1 MSDNRDLPGAKAL
14 DIFAKRVLGKKT
26 LFNYQEVYQEKY
38 GLIPGSNPPANGP
51 LGVKIPLKIYVI
63 NHNSTAAVQPIEGSP
78 VKCVKLCKR
87 IFDPGYPLNTLIC
100 TSKSRITIRFQL
112 IMLVE
117 YMDGTF
123 TMLNLPNDLNA
134 QTNYINNTTTLPFYT
149 TKGFLDQTVIQPVYT
164 VTPPA
169 GTTPGSVAVSENF
182 IVQNQNQQ
190 KPYETLVIKKVTTTD
205 AQGNAVTQSWFEYSV
220 TIPFT
225 DFEPN
230 LRHCELEDPTLES
243 HILLKNR
250 KSDFDVLNSVLIPA
264 TVTYSATVTGNVS
277 INNYIY
283 ATEVD
288 FSLYEDIIDK
298 LGIDQD
304 INIEGVPENECV
316 DNC

>member
-1 MSDNRDLPGAKAL
+1 MSDMRDLPGAKAL

-38 GLIPGSNPPANGP
+38 GVVSGSNPPANGP

-63 NHNSTAAVQPIEGSP
+63 NHNSAAAVAPVEGSP

-134 QTNYINNTTTLPFYT
+134 QTDYINNTTTPPLYT

-169 GTTPGSVAVSENF
+169 GGNPGSVAVTENF
-182 IVQNQNQQ
+182 IIQNQNQQ
-190 KPYETLVIKKVTTTD
+190 KPYETLVIKKVN
-205 AQGNAVTQSWFEYSV
+205 GVNWFEYSV

-250 KSDFDVLNSVLIPA
+250 KSDFDVLNSVLVPA
-264 TVTYSATVTGNVS
+264 TVAYSATATGNVAIS
-277 INNYIY
+277 NYIY

-288 FSLYEDIIDK
+288 LSLNEDIIDK

>member
-1 MSDNRDLPGAKAL
+1 MSDMRDLPGAKAL

-51 LGVKIPLKIYVI
+51 LGVKIPLKIYII
-63 NHNSTAAVQPIEGSP
+63 NHNSAAAPVPEEGSP

-134 QTNYINNTTTLPFYT
+134 QTNYINNTTTPPLYT
-149 TKGFLDQTVIQPVYT
+149 TKGFLDQTVIKPVYT
-164 VTPPA
+164 VDNTA
-169 GTTPGSVAVSENF
+169 LTVTVSENF

-190 KPYETLVIKKVTTTD
+190 KPYETLVIKSINVGTAAAPEYVK
-205 AQGNAVTQSWFEYSV
+205 WFEYSV

-230 LRHCELEDPTLES
+230 LRQCELEDPTLES

-264 TVTYSATVTGNVS
+264 TVAYSATAPGNFT
-277 INNYIY
+277 IDNYIY
-283 ATEVD
+283 TTEVD

>member
-1 MSDNRDLPGAKAL
+1 MSDIRDLPGAKAL

-26 LFNYQEVYQEKY
+26 LFNYQEAYQEKY

-51 LGVKIPLKIYVI
+51 LGVKIPLKIYII
-63 NHNSTAAVQPIEGSP
+63 NHNSAAALAPEEGSP

-134 QTNYINNTTTLPFYT
+134 QTNYINTLLFT
-149 TKGFLDQTVIQPVYT
+149 TKGFLDQTVIEPLYTIIPPV
-164 VTPPA
+164 VTPP
-169 GTTPGSVAVSENF
+169 TPGSVTVSENF
-182 IVQNQNQQ
+182 IVQNQNQL
-190 KPYETLVIKKVTTTD
+190 KPYETLVIKKINNV
-205 AQGNAVTQSWFEYSV
+205 SWFEYSV

-230 LRHCELEDPTLES
+230 LRQCELEDPTLES

-250 KSDFDVLNSVLIPA
+250 KSDFDVLNSVRIPA
-264 TVTYSATVTGNVS
+264 TVAYSATALGNFTIDS
-277 INNYIY
+277 YIY